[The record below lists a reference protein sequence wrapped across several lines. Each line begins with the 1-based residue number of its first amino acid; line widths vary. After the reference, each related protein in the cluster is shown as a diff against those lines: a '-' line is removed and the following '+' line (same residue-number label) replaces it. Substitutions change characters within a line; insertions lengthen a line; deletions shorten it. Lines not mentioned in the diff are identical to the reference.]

1 MSVPGAAKGSPVR
14 VATAAI
20 VGLAAAALVVGFG
33 PQLIAA
39 SGVIGADGVYG
50 ETVFTLAIFVPLL
63 VMAIVG
69 GRLTGIATLNLGAR
83 PGARLAQGAAIGFG
97 GLLLAI
103 GYAAIAGTLVRGAG
117 TTLSVVSL
125 GLGALVVLVQ
135 VTAEEVY
142 FRGWLQPLVATAWGM
157 RIAVPVVA
165 IGFALLHVA
174 GGLRGPIELLN
185 LLLGG
190 LLFGLLTA
198 RGGGL
203 AGAIGAH
210 LAWNG
215 AEQLGFGLDPN
226 PGIGGYGALVDYDL
240 VGKALWGGSDAGLN
254 ASVAM
259 TISLLALL
267 VPLVLLSRRRPTQ
280 S

>member
-1 MSVPGAAKGSPVR
+1 MTAPAAANRAPLR
-14 VATAAI
+14 VATAA
-20 VGLAAAALVVGFG
+20 VAGLAVAALIVGFG
-33 PQLIAA
+33 PGLLAA
-39 SGVIGADGVYG
+39 TGLIGADGVAG
-50 ETVFTLAIFVPLL
+50 ETIFTLAIFVPLL
-63 VMAIVG
+63 VVAIVG
-69 GRLTGIATLNLGAR
+69 GRLTGIATLNAGAR
-83 PGARLAQGAAIGFG
+83 PGVRLGQGAAIGLA
-97 GLLLAI
+97 GLLLAV

-117 TTLSVVSL
+117 APLSVASL
-125 GLGALVVLVQ
+125 ALGAIVVLIQ

-142 FRGWLQPLVATAWGM
+142 FRGWLQPLVATGWGL

-185 LLLGG
+185 LGLGG
-190 LLFGLLTA
+190 LLFGLLAA

-215 AEQLGFGLDPN
+215 AEQLGLGLDPN

-240 VGKALWGGSDAGLN
+240 VGKALWGGSDTGLN

-259 TISLLALL
+259 TIALLALL
-267 VPLVLLSRRRPTQ
+267 VPLLLLARRRIAPA
-280 S
+280 

>member
-1 MSVPGAAKGSPVR
+1 MIVLTTVDRSRSSVAAGA
-14 VATAAI
+14 VA
-20 VGLAAAALVVGFG
+20 GLAVAALVVGFG
-33 PQLIAA
+33 PALIAA
-39 SGVIGADGVYG
+39 TGLIGADGVDG
-50 ETVFTLAIFVPLL
+50 ETPFTLAIFVPLL
-63 VMAIVG
+63 LLAIAG
-69 GRLTGIATLNLGAR
+69 GRLTKIATLRLGVR
-83 PGARLAQGAAIGFG
+83 PGARLAQGAAIGLA
-97 GLLLAI
+97 GLSLAA

-117 TTLSVVSL
+117 APLSIASL
-125 GLGALVVLVQ
+125 ALGAVVVLVQ
-135 VTAEEVY
+135 VTAEETY

-165 IGFALLHVA
+165 LGFALLHVA

-185 LLLGG
+185 LFLGG
-190 LLFGLLTA
+190 LVFGILAA

-226 PGIGGYGALVDYDL
+226 PGIGGYGTLVDYDL

-267 VPLVLLSRRRPTQ
+267 VPLFLLLRNRPA
-280 S
+280 SS

>member
-1 MSVPGAAKGSPVR
+1 MTAPAVVKRSPLR
-14 VATAAI
+14 VASTSIAGLVVAALI
-20 VGLAAAALVVGFG
+20 VGLGPLLVAGTG
-33 PQLIAA
+33 L
-39 SGVIGADGVYG
+39 IGANGVDG

-63 VMAIVG
+63 VVAVVG
-69 GRLTGIATLNLGAR
+69 GRLSGIATLKLGTR
-83 PGARLAQGAAIGFG
+83 PGARLAQGAAIGLG
-97 GLLLAI
+97 GLLLAV

-117 TTLSVVSL
+117 APLSIASVALGVV
-125 GLGALVVLVQ
+125 VVLVQ
-135 VTAEEVY
+135 VTAEEAY
-142 FRGWLQPLVATAWGM
+142 FRGWLQPLVATAWGLP
-157 RIAVPVVA
+157 IAVPVVA

-174 GGLRGPIELLN
+174 GGLRGPIELAN

-190 LLFGLLTA
+190 VLFGLLAA

-215 AEQLGFGLDPN
+215 AEQLGLGLDPN

-267 VPLVLLSRRRPTQ
+267 VPLILLTRRRTARA
-280 S
+280 